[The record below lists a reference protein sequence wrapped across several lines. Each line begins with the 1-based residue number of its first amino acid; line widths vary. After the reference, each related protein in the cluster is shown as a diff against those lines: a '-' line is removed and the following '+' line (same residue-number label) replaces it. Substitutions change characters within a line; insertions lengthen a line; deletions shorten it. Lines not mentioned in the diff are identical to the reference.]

1 MITAEKSENYFG
13 AAAASVRPTMGCQ
26 MVVAGVDVG
35 ARATKVVLVGGG
47 QVLSHNLQLTGF
59 DPKASALEAL
69 EQASKTAGVS
79 VKSVEGIIAT
89 GAGRNAFPLASK
101 QITEV
106 SADARGALHLFPKAR
121 TIVDVG
127 AEEARVIKCDETGA
141 VVDFAMNEK
150 CAAGVGAFVEA
161 MARAL
166 DLTVEE
172 MGSLSLQSQKTI
184 PLNSQ
189 CVVFAE
195 SEVVTLMHGKAEK
208 QDIARAV
215 HDAVASRINCLVRT
229 VGLENHFVFVG
240 GLARNVGLT
249 DSLRRTLGVEVH
261 VPENPEY
268 VGALGAAL
276 TALGELRRNQ
286 K

>member
-1 MITAEKSENYFG
+1 MI
-13 AAAASVRPTMGCQ
+13 
-26 MVVAGVDVG
+26 VAGVDVG
-35 ARATKVVLVGGG
+35 ARATKVVLLGGG
-47 QVLSHNLQLTGF
+47 QILSRAFQFTGF
-59 DPKASALEAL
+59 DQKASALQAL
-69 EQASKTAGVS
+69 EQASRTAGVS
-79 VKSVEGIIAT
+79 ISSVEGVVAT

-101 QITEV
+101 PITEV
-106 SADARGALHLFPKAR
+106 SADARGTFHLFPNAR

-127 AEEARVIKCDETGA
+127 AEEARAIKCGQTGA
-141 VVDFAMNEK
+141 VLDFAMNEK

-166 DLTVEE
+166 DLSVEE

-195 SEVVTLMHGKAEK
+195 SEVVTLVHGKAEK

-215 HDAVASRINCLVRT
+215 QDAVASRISCLVRT
-229 VGLENHFVFVG
+229 IGLEEQVVFIG
-240 GLARNVGLT
+240 GLARNAGLT
-249 DSLRRTLGVEVH
+249 DSLGRTLGVEVQ

-276 TALGELRRNQ
+276 MALEETWRNS